1 MNSSPLSRHA
11 EQVLALAGVVQ
22 AAMLV
27 DKLAKTGYDDA
38 ESVQTQVHS
47 LLATDPASTEA
58 VFVDR
63 YHMRSGLTALRKML
77 NQEGEDFAEVLRYSL
92 SMIHLQNKLSSRNDM
107 LAAIGS
113 RIEQAKNQAEHFS
126 PDHENVI
133 ANLASIYTDTI
144 STFRFRI
151 QVNGNPVYLR
161 QDATV
166 NKIRTLLLSGI
177 RCAILWRQC
186 GGGRIKLLFNRKRY
200 IQACDELL
208 RMN

>member
-1 MNSSPLSRHA
+1 MNNSPMTAYS
-11 EQVLALAGVVQ
+11 EQVLALAGLVQ

-38 ESVQTQVHS
+38 EPLKTQVHA
-47 LLATDPASTEA
+47 LLVTDPPSTES

-63 YHMRSGLTALRKML
+63 YHLRSGLSALRKML
-77 NQEGEDFAEVLRYSL
+77 NQDGDDFAEVLRYSL
-92 SMIHLQNKLSSRNDM
+92 SMIHLQNKLSRRKDM

-113 RIEQAKNQAEHFS
+113 RIDQAKSQAEHFS

-186 GGGRIKLLFNRKRY
+186 GGSRIKLLFNRKRY
-200 IQACDELL
+200 VQACDELL